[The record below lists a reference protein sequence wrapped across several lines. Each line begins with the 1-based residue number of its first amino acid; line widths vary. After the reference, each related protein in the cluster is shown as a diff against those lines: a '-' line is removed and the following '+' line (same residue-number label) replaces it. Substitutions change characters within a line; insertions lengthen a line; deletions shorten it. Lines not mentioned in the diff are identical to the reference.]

1 VAPEVDGPPI
11 RTSARTPLVYVAG
24 LVGPIFGAFV
34 VFYLGSVGDSGDSSS
49 GGGNRTG
56 LWIMVAVIVLVVV
69 RVLFG
74 ALGWWF
80 RTYAVG
86 PTQLVIDEGVFTRRR
101 RVVPFDRVQQV
112 DTHQNLVAQLFNVS
126 ELRVATAIASGT
138 ENVRLSFLDTPVA
151 TGLRT
156 YIVDRRTALQHAGA
170 ATRPEPSS
178 AETADLST
186 PAAAPTVLLALSPAR
201 LALASITHSSLLV
214 GAVGGLVIG
223 LWASAGAALSVSR
236 FGLAVLLGG
245 GLLAAAAV
253 ATLSGLMVVTRN
265 LLERYGFT
273 LRARGDDLELRMGL
287 LETRTITVP
296 RRRVQQVSIVDNP
309 VRRALGLVALE
320 LHTASAGGE
329 KTQFEVPL
337 VARRD
342 LDELLV
348 QIMGDRSWLPP
359 PITARSDR
367 ARSRAIRRRVIV
379 TALLLAPPA
388 IVLRPFGYLL
398 FLAAAI
404 GIPWGRVAHRRA
416 GHGRSATLIGLS
428 HGVLHHRTELVP
440 LARVQSSRTHSSPF
454 QRHAGLA
461 TLAVDVAGQ
470 HVALFGIDTS
480 PHLFDLD
487 ATTADDLRR
496 TLPRAAT

>member
-1 VAPEVDGPPI
+1 V
-11 RTSARTPLVYVAG
+11 RTSPKTPLVLLAG
-24 LVGPIFGAFV
+24 IVGGVVGAFF
-34 VFYLGSVGDSGDSSS
+34 VFYLGSFGGSGSSS
-49 GGGNRTG
+49 SDGGSRTG
-56 LWIMVAVIVLVVV
+56 LWIMGAVIVLLMV
-69 RVLFG
+69 RVVFG
-74 ALGWWF
+74 VLGWWF
-80 RTYAVG
+80 RTYSVG
-86 PTQLVIDEGVFTRRR
+86 PTELVIDEGVFTRRR
-101 RVVPFDRVQQV
+101 RVVPYDRVQQV
-112 DTHQNLVAQLFNVS
+112 DTHQNLVAQLFTVS

-138 ENVRLSFLDTPVA
+138 ENVRLLYLDTPA
-151 TGLRT
+151 AAGLRT
-156 YIVDRRTALQHAGA
+156 YILDRRTALQHRASPIVTDAGSTTAPVLPTPGA
-170 ATRPEPSS
+170 ADAGDVPGN
-178 AETADLST
+178 
-186 PAAAPTVLLALSPAR
+186 VLLALTPSR
-201 LALASITHSSLLV
+201 LALAAVTHSSLLI
-214 GAVGGLVIG
+214 GAASGLVIG
-223 LWASAGAALSVSR
+223 LWASAGAALSASR

-245 GLLAAAAV
+245 GLVAAAV
-253 ATLSGLMVVTRN
+253 LTVLSGLMAVTRN
-265 LLERYGFT
+265 LLERFGFT
-273 LRARGDDLELRMGL
+273 LRVRGDDLELRMGL

-296 RRRVQQVSIVDNP
+296 RRRVQQVSVVDNP
-309 VRRALGLVALE
+309 VRRVLGLVALE

-348 QIMGDRSWLPP
+348 QIMGDRTWLPP
-359 PITARSDR
+359 PLTERSSR

-379 TALLLAPPA
+379 TAVLLAPPA
-388 IVLRPFGYLL
+388 IVLRPFGFLL

-416 GHGRSATLIGLS
+416 GLGRSATLIGLS

-440 LARVQSSRTHSSPF
+440 LARVQSSRTHASPF

-487 ATTADDLRR
+487 ETTADELRR
-496 TLPRAAT
+496 SLPRAAA